1 VDSIQIQHLY
11 LGFSF
16 SYSFIM
22 TYEKFRREV
31 ERVLQEKGRPVS
43 WKEIRTSSSSL
54 KQRAPYHVYV
64 QKLQGDIG
72 LVRFKSGARTLWAL
86 RSWFESGSGDF
97 KNLLPTVLRLII
109 LHLYHDTDAD
119 IEAEAAIA
127 VDEYRQLKRV
137 YPLQHHYRRWDMIE
151 AEVADFFPANDK
163 RPESIRIKD
172 ESWLQRVE
180 DAKEQLKLVE
190 RIAESGE
197 FLHTDAW
204 KGKTLGL
211 TKPRFRCFYFYDS
224 RCQFFCDQRVCVG
237 HDMEVEEE
245 DAEIIGDRVYFIL
258 EAIKRTKRE
267 FIWEKPGV
275 EWHIKSVIALADPGQ
290 RRLLSL

>member
-1 VDSIQIQHLY
+1 
-11 LGFSF
+11 
-16 SYSFIM
+16 M

-31 ERVLQEKGRPVS
+31 ERILQEKGRPAS
-43 WKEIRTSSSSL
+43 WNEIRASSSTL

-86 RSWFESGSGDF
+86 RSWFESGDF
-97 KNLLPTVLRLII
+97 KDLLPTVLRLII
-109 LHLYHDTDAD
+109 LHLYHDTDTD
-119 IEAEAAIA
+119 TEAAIA
-127 VDEYRQLKRV
+127 VDEYWQLKRV
-137 YPLQHHYRRWDMIE
+137 YPLPLQHHFRRWDMIE
-151 AEVADFFPANDK
+151 AEVADFFPADDK
-163 RPESIRIKD
+163 RPESIRIKGESRSRLRRIED
-172 ESWLQRVE
+172 E
-180 DAKEQLKLVE
+180 KEQLKLVE

-224 RCQFFCDQRVCVG
+224 RCQFFCDQKVCVG

-245 DAEIIGDRVYFIL
+245 NAETMGDRVYFIL
-258 EAIKRTKRE
+258 EAIKRAKRE
-267 FIWEKPGV
+267 FIWDKPGV
-275 EWHIKSVIALADPGQ
+275 EWRIKSVIALTDPGQ
-290 RRLLSL
+290 RRLLAFK

>member
-1 VDSIQIQHLY
+1 
-11 LGFSF
+11 
-16 SYSFIM
+16 M

-31 ERVLQEKGRPVS
+31 ERILQEKGRPVS
-43 WKEIRTSSSSL
+43 WNEIRASSSTL

-86 RSWFESGSGDF
+86 RSWFESGDF
-97 KNLLPTVLRLII
+97 KDLLPTVLRLII
-109 LHLYHDTDAD
+109 LHLYHDTDTD
-119 IEAEAAIA
+119 TEAAIA
-127 VDEYRQLKRV
+127 VDEYWQLKRV
-137 YPLQHHYRRWDMIE
+137 YPLPLQHHFRRWDMIE
-151 AEVADFFPANDK
+151 AEVADFFPADDK
-163 RPESIRIKD
+163 RPESIRIKE
-172 ESWLQRVE
+172 ESWSRLRRIE
-180 DAKEQLKLVE
+180 DEKEQLKLVE

-224 RCQFFCDQRVCVG
+224 RCQFFCDQKVCVG

-245 DAEIIGDRVYFIL
+245 DAETMGDRVYFIL
-258 EAIKRTKRE
+258 EAIKRAKRE
-267 FIWEKPGV
+267 FIWEKTGV
-275 EWHIKSVIALADPGQ
+275 EWRIKSVIALTDPGQ
-290 RRLLSL
+290 RRLLAFK